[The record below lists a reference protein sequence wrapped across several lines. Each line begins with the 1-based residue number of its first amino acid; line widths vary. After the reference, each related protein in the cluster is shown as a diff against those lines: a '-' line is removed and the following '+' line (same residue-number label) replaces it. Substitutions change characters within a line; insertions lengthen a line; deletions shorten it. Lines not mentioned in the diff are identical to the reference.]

1 MKGVVSFYGKPEC
14 SGNKKQKALLRDA
27 GYMLEERDL
36 LNTSWDQEKLLNFF
50 AGESVHSCVNE
61 RAPLITKE
69 GLDPSALSKEDLL
82 EKMIEHPIL
91 IKRPLLF
98 FRGQYACG
106 FDSPLVKK
114 LLGEDPGDVGCGC
127 KTE

>member
-50 AGESVHSCVNE
+50 NGVPVHECINQ
-61 RAPLITKE
+61 RAPLISQQRFNPAELT
-69 GLDPSALSKEDLL
+69 EDELL

-91 IKRPLLF
+91 IKRPLIF
-98 FRGQYACG
+98 FRGEYACG

-114 LLGEDPGDVGCGC
+114 LLGEDPGIVDCRC